1 MSSNKSETKTK
12 ILAAALKLLTS
23 NAGKDVRM
31 SDIAKRAGVSR
42 QAIYLNFESRT
53 ELMIATVQYGD
64 DVNGAQEQVKPW
76 RDAKGVEK
84 LDTWIDFW
92 GNYLPQIFGVAKA
105 LMLARETDEA
115 AAAAWQDRMA
125 DIQRSCQITIQSLS
139 DENQLADTWK
149 VKTAG
154 EMLWAMLSVSN
165 FEQLTADR
173 RWSTKQYVK
182 NMQFGAR
189 QMFVRH

>member
-1 MSSNKSETKTK
+1 
-12 ILAAALKLLTS
+12 
-23 NAGKDVRM
+23 M

-64 DVNGAQEQVKPW
+64 DVNGAKEQVKPW
-76 RDAKGVEK
+76 RDAIGIKK
-84 LDTWIDFW
+84 LDAWIEFW

-105 LMLARETDEA
+105 LMLARETDGA

-125 DIQRSCQITIQSLS
+125 DIRRSCQITIQSLS

-165 FEQLTADR
+165 FEQLSVDR
-173 RWSTKQYVK
+173 SWSTKQYVE
-182 NMQFGAR
+182 NMQLGAR

>member
-1 MSSNKSETKTK
+1 MSSYKSETKTK
-12 ILAAALKLLTS
+12 ILAAALKLLTN
-23 NAGKDVRM
+23 NAGKGVRM

-64 DVNGAQEQVKPW
+64 DINGAQEQVKPW
-76 RDAKGVEK
+76 RDATGVEK
-84 LDTWIDFW
+84 LDAWIEFW

-125 DIQRSCQITIQSLS
+125 DIRRSCQITIQSLS
-139 DENQLADTWK
+139 DDDQLADTWK

-154 EMLWAMLSVSN
+154 EMLWALLSVSN
-165 FEQLTADR
+165 FEQLTVDR
-173 RWSTKQYVK
+173 KWSTKQYVK
-182 NMQFGAR
+182 NMQLAAR
-189 QMFVRH
+189 QLFVRR

>member
-1 MSSNKSETKTK
+1 MSRNKSETKSK
-12 ILAAALKLLTS
+12 ILAAALKLLTN

-31 SDIAKRAGVSR
+31 SDIATRAGVSR

-64 DVNGAQEQVKPW
+64 DINGAKEQVKPW
-76 RDAKGVEK
+76 RDAIGIEK
-84 LDTWIDFW
+84 LDAWIEFW

-125 DIQRSCQITIQSLS
+125 DIRRSCQITIQSLS

-165 FEQLTADR
+165 FEQLTVDR
-173 RWSTKQYVK
+173 SWSTKQYVE

>member
-1 MSSNKSETKTK
+1 MSSNKSETKSK

-23 NAGKDVRM
+23 HSGKDVRM

-84 LDTWIDFW
+84 LDTWIAFW

-115 AAAAWQDRMA
+115 ADAAWQDRMA
-125 DIQRSCQITIQSLS
+125 DVRRSCQITIQSLA
-139 DENQLADTWK
+139 DEGQLADIWK
-149 VKTAG
+149 VKPAA
-154 EMLWAMLSVSN
+154 EMLWSMLSVSN
-165 FEQLTADR
+165 FEQLTVDR
-173 RWSTKQYVK
+173 KWSTKQYVK
-182 NMQFGAR
+182 NMQIGAR

>member
-1 MSSNKSETKTK
+1 MSSNKSETKSK

-76 RDAKGVEK
+76 RDASGVEK
-84 LDTWIDFW
+84 LDAWIEFW

-125 DIQRSCQITIQSLS
+125 DIRRSCQITIQSLS
-139 DENQLADTWK
+139 DDDQLADTWK

-154 EMLWAMLSVSN
+154 EMLSAMLSVSN
-165 FEQLTADR
+165 FEQLTVER
-173 RWSTKQYVK
+173 KWSTKQYVK
-182 NMQFGAR
+182 NMQVGAR